1 MFNSVWYSIF
11 LFFNC
16 YYIEIII
23 VVFLCFFIIIYLFV
37 FFMFLEEENEILFV
51 IYSVGDGIILLYD
64 FNKF

>member
-23 VVFLCFFIIIYLFV
+23 VVFLCFFIIIYLFG

-64 FNKF
+64 FKKF

>member
-1 MFNSVWYSIF
+1 MFNSVWYGIF
-11 LFFNC
+11 LFLNC

-23 VVFLCFFIIIYLFV
+23 VVFLCFFIIIYLFG

-64 FNKF
+64 FKKF